1 MKRHSD
7 AIEAAGLA
15 VFAVAGACVV
25 YGVSQLAGWAAWI
38 LAGVLLAMVGAVAVR
53 LANGGQP

>member
-1 MKRHSD
+1 MSRAN

-25 YGVSQLAGWAAWI
+25 YGVAQLAGWAAWM
-38 LAGVLLAMVGAVAVR
+38 LAGVLLAMVGAVAVK
-53 LANGGQP
+53 LANGGTP

>member
-1 MKRHSD
+1 MSRAN

-53 LANGGQP
+53 LANGGVA